1 MKKMVIVKQRDI
13 KDCGACALSS
23 VIQYYGG
30 FVPLE
35 KIRRDTCT
43 TIEGTSAYH
52 LMNSAI
58 KYGFDCIGATTD
70 ITHIKKRSIR
80 LPAILHFRYQNGLT
94 HFVVLYE
101 IKKNHVILMD
111 PAKGKVKM
119 SLEELEQ
126 VWTKHI
132 LVFNYCHKIAFE
144 DKPSHIFHLLYRLMP
159 YDKTLYIK
167 LICSSIFLTF
177 FSILSN
183 FFLKTGINNISNHH
197 DKHYL
202 IIIILLFFI
211 FVLFK
216 VIFQF
221 LRNYFETY
229 INKNVDIYL
238 LFPFLKHLFSLPLSI
253 VKSRSSGEIITR
265 VGELLNIKDLFS
277 EIFVTIFLDVLLAMT
292 SMIFLYQ
299 INRTLFF
306 TLCLI
311 VLLYLIWA
319 LVIHPLLY
327 RKIKDQMESE
337 ANFQSEIITDIEGIS
352 SIKNLQLESFI
363 ANRVEERTVDYIK
376 KDFHFRKLVLKE
388 QTGKNFIY
396 EIGMFSILSI
406 GLFLIFQE
414 KLVLVD
420 LLTFQSLML
429 YFFEPLKGMIDLLPR
444 YSLVKASFE
453 KISEFI
459 ALEEENLTHSEE
471 EFLNGNI
478 VVQDLTYSYNKY
490 DNVLDHVSF
499 EIKQGEHI
507 LLCGSSGC
515 GKSTLC
521 RLLTRLESDYTG
533 NILIGGVSVLDYKLD
548 TIRKNIV
555 YVSQKENLFSGRIY
569 ENIVCDKEVS
579 PADLTKILEICEA
592 STFIREC
599 PLQLNTMLTDGGFNL
614 SGGQRQRLILA
625 RALLKDA
632 SILILDE
639 ALSEVDAKT
648 EQKIID
654 HILQQF
660 PEKTIIYI
668 THHKNIHGFDRS
680 IMMEGV

>member
-23 VIQYYGG
+23 IIQFYGG

-35 KIRRDTCT
+35 TIRRDTCT

-52 LMNSAI
+52 LMKSAV
-58 KYGFDCIGATTD
+58 KYGFDCIGAKSD
-70 ITHIKKRSIR
+70 IDTLKKKNIR
-80 LPAILHFRYQNGLT
+80 LPAVLHFHYKNGLT

-101 IKKNHVILMD
+101 IKKNDAILMD

-119 SLEELEQ
+119 PLKELEQ

-132 LVFNYCHKIAFE
+132 LIFNYCHKIALE
-144 DKPSHIFHLLYRLMP
+144 DKPSHIFHLFINLIPNDKILYL
-159 YDKTLYIK
+159 K

-183 FFLKTGINNISNHH
+183 FFLKIGMSSISNHH
-197 DKHYL
+197 DKKYL
-202 IIIILLFFI
+202 IIIILLFLT

-221 LRNYFETY
+221 FRNYFETY
-229 INKNVDIYL
+229 INKNIDIYL
-238 LFPFLKHLFSLPLSI
+238 LFPFLTHLFSLPLSI

-277 EIFVTIFLDVLLAMT
+277 QIFVNIFLDVLLAMT

-299 INRTLFF
+299 INHTLFF
-306 TLCLI
+306 ALCLI
-311 VLLYLIWA
+311 VIVYLIWA
-319 LVIHPLLY
+319 LLIHPLLY
-327 RKIKDQMESE
+327 RKIRDQMESE

-363 ANRVEERTVDYIK
+363 KKRIEEKTVDYID
-376 KDFHFRKLVLKE
+376 KDFRFRSLVLKE
-388 QTGKNFIY
+388 QTGKNLIY
-396 EIGMFSILSI
+396 EIGMFLILSI

-420 LLTFQSLML
+420 LLTFQSLLL
-429 YFFEPLKGMIDLLPR
+429 YFFEPLRGMIDLLPR
-444 YSLVKASFE
+444 YTLVKASFE

-459 ALEEENLTHSEE
+459 ALEEENLTTSEE
-471 EFLNGNI
+471 EFLNGDILVEN
-478 VVQDLTYSYNKY
+478 LTYSYNQY
-490 DNVLDHVSF
+490 DNILDHESF
-499 EIKQGEHI
+499 EVKKNEHI
-507 LLCGSSGC
+507 LLCGPSGC

-521 RLLTRLESDYTG
+521 RLLTRLESNFSG

-548 TIRKNIV
+548 TIRKHIV

-569 ENIVCDKEVS
+569 ENIICDREVS
-579 PADLTKILEICEA
+579 PHLLTEVLEICEA
-592 STFIREC
+592 NSFIREY

-614 SGGQRQRLILA
+614 SGGQRQRIILA
-625 RALLKDA
+625 RALLHDS

-648 EQKIID
+648 EQKIINNIFK
-654 HILQQF
+654 HF
-660 PEKTIIYI
+660 PQKTIIYI
-668 THHKNIHGFDRS
+668 THHKNITGFDRK
-680 IMMEGV
+680 IILKGR